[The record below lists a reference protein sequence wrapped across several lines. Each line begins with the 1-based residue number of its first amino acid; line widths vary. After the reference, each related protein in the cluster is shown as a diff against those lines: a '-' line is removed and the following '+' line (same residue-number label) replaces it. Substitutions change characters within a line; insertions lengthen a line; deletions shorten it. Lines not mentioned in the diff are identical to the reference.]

1 MAGDERAA
9 APDLSRLAALGSDP
23 QSHHIFQALRLIEA
37 AFPDRPRLG
46 RSRRPSQDA
55 VRIGQEAE
63 LAFPPSTI
71 AAFSLPADGA
81 PGRLVNRF
89 FGLFGPNGP
98 LPLHLTEYAR
108 DRQRNMH
115 DHTIVAF
122 ADLFHHR
129 MASLLYRAWAAGEP
143 APSFDRPDDDP
154 FAAKVAA
161 ISGRMGRGM
170 EDRDAMPDL
179 AKLHFAAL
187 LAQGPKNADGLLAIV
202 SAFFRAPASIE
213 SFVGT
218 WLHLEPHDRWKLGGA
233 PLGRGTSL
241 GARVWSRQSKF
252 RIRLGPLDLE
262 TYRRVLPGGQS
273 LKRLAAIVRNYL
285 GDSLEWEVNLVL
297 KASEV
302 PEARLGR
309 QGSLG
314 WTTWLGQRP
323 AGRDADDLRL
333 LPPQRPA
340 FAGLAHSSVNSG
352 ASARATA

>member
-46 RSRRPSQDA
+46 RSRRPAQDP

-71 AAFSLPADGA
+71 SAFAPPAGDA

-108 DRQRNMH
+108 DRQRNVH
-115 DHTIVAF
+115 DHTLVAF
-122 ADLFHHR
+122 ANLFHHR
-129 MASLLYRAWAAGEP
+129 MTSLLYRAWAAGEP

-187 LAQGPKNADGLLAIV
+187 LGQGPKNAEGLLAIV
-202 SAFFRAPASIE
+202 SAFFAAPARIE
-213 SFVGT
+213 GFVGT
-218 WLHLEPHDRWKLGGA
+218 WLHLEPHDRWRLGEA

-252 RIRLGPLDLE
+252 RIRLGPVGFDAYSRL
-262 TYRRVLPGGQS
+262 LPGGQS

-285 GDSLEWEVNLVL
+285 GDTLEWEANLVL
-297 KASEV
+297 KADEV
-302 PEARLGR
+302 PRMRLGH
-309 QGSLG
+309 QGRLG
-314 WTTWLGQRP
+314 WTTWLGERAP
-323 AGRDADDLRL
+323 GRDADDLRL
-333 LPPQRPA
+333 LPPSRHA
-340 FAGLAHSSVNSG
+340 F
-352 ASARATA
+352 